1 MVNENRSQSNSVVVS
16 GDPDTAEYREAA
28 LHDAVNGLRERHP
41 ISSASVA
48 FYPWQRNTLLAGF
61 ALVVVSLV
69 FFLVPTLIA
78 LTLICTIGYIW
89 AMVDRLILFTRGLD
103 ASSIM
108 TISDEEAL
116 ALSYDDLPTYTI
128 LVPAY
133 NEPEVVGDLIAAM
146 RAIEYPADKMQ
157 VLLLLEEDDAV
168 TIEAALA
175 AGVDEVVSILKVPAA
190 DPRTKPKACNY
201 GLHFSTEIGRAHV

>member
-1 MVNENRSQSNSVVVS
+1 MVNETAGQSNSVVVS

-78 LTLICTIGYIW
+78 LTLNLHHWIHLGDGRPSDLVHEGSRC
-89 AMVDRLILFTRGLD
+89 VLD
-103 ASSIM
+103 H
-108 TISDEEAL
+108 
-116 ALSYDDLPTYTI
+116 DD
-128 LVPAY
+128 
-133 NEPEVVGDLIAAM
+133 
-146 RAIEYPADKMQ
+146 Q
-157 VLLLLEEDDAV
+157 
-168 TIEAALA
+168 
-175 AGVDEVVSILKVPAA
+175 
-190 DPRTKPKACNY
+190 
-201 GLHFSTEIGRAHV
+201 

>member
-89 AMVDRLILFTRGLD
+89 AMVDPSDLVHEGSRCVLD
-103 ASSIM
+103 H
-108 TISDEEAL
+108 
-116 ALSYDDLPTYTI
+116 DD
-128 LVPAY
+128 
-133 NEPEVVGDLIAAM
+133 
-146 RAIEYPADKMQ
+146 Q
-157 VLLLLEEDDAV
+157 
-168 TIEAALA
+168 
-175 AGVDEVVSILKVPAA
+175 
-190 DPRTKPKACNY
+190 
-201 GLHFSTEIGRAHV
+201 